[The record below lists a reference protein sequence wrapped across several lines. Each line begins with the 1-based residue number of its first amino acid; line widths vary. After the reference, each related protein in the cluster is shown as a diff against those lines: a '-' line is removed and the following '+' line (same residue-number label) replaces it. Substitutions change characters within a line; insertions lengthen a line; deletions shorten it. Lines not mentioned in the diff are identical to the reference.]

1 MASRRSV
8 LIGLGSLVA
17 GGGALLGTG
26 AFTTVTAERTVNVQ
40 TAGDGSAFLGLT
52 AARAGGDFVDTTGDT
67 ISIELGTNSAGN
79 GTGLNENAI
88 TTFRNLVTVTNNG
101 TQNITALNL
110 TMDVSGGSNSVT
122 ADSTFEFT
130 VSPSNGN
137 GSQGVIS
144 NGGNILTS
152 GGAGGTLAP
161 GSSVNFGIL
170 IDLLDG
176 GDSNGDLPS
185 SVTYTLTIEALT
197 GNSDPSS
204 NSTTS

>member
-101 TQNITALNL
+101 TQDITALNL
-110 TMDVSGGSNSVT
+110 TMGVSGNSVT
-122 ADSTFEFT
+122 ADNTFEFT
-130 VSPSNGN
+130 VSPSDGN

-152 GGAGGTLAP
+152 DGAGGTLAP

-170 IDLLDG
+170 IDLIDG
-176 GDSNGDLPS
+176 GDTNGDLPS
-185 SVTYTLTIEALT
+185 SLTYTLTIEALT